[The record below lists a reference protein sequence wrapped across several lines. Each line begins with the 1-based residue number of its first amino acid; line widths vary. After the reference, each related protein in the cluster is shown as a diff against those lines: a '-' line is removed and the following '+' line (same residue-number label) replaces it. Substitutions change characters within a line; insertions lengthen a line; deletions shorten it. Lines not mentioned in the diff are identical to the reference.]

1 MAEYG
6 VTPGGFEVKPFARI
20 LEDHAARARDMF
32 GSDVDLRSTSA
43 LRKILDI
50 ASFGTHELW
59 KSMER
64 HFYAGFQST
73 ASGDALDL
81 LGDDVGVAR
90 RFLKA
95 RGRVT
100 LTLALAAPGRSYH
113 VPVGTPLETDP
124 PVRRYR
130 TLGRAE
136 LSETRKVAEVAV
148 EAVDRGPASNVAAA
162 AIVRVNPFFA
172 AQQLRLGGATLTP
185 TNQAPVGG
193 GEVLES
199 DDSYRSLLRGFPRTM
214 WTLEAVRTA
223 VKAVDGVRDCRL
235 LDPAGGV
242 DVSLSRF
249 KGFAFSQRRFG
260 SQRFFGSPYRFDILV
275 ATHVGH
281 AWESGGGVRG
291 VREAVEEAVREVRP
305 VSIFPNARRA
315 NHVQVGLRARIRVAP
330 GHDRNGVVAALK
342 ERLEARINAL
352 GLGRAVLYSEVV
364 LDVMGIAGVLDVT
377 QLRLRRFPALLNRV
391 NFGRRGRFRSEAV
404 ELPVGENLELELD
417 EIAEFRVD
425 EELVE
430 LEVTDR

>member
-1 MAEYG
+1 MADYG
-6 VTPGGFEVKPFARI
+6 VTPAGFEVKPFARI

-32 GSDVDLRSTSA
+32 GPDADLRSTSA

-50 ASFGTHELW
+50 ASFGSHELW
-59 KSMER
+59 KALER
-64 HFYAGFQST
+64 QFYASFQST

-81 LGDDVGVAR
+81 LGEDLGVAR
-90 RFLKA
+90 RFLNA

-100 LTLALAAPGRSYH
+100 LTLALAAPGRTYH
-113 VPVGTPLETDP
+113 VPVGTVLETDA

-130 TLGRAE
+130 TLERAE
-136 LSETRKVAEVAV
+136 LSEERKVADVAV
-148 EAVDRGPASNVAAA
+148 EAAERGPAGNVGAS
-162 AIVRVNPFFA
+162 AIVRVNAFF

-185 TNQAPVGG
+185 ANPAPVAG

-199 DDSYRSLLRGFPRTM
+199 DDSYRGLLLGYPRTV
-214 WTLEAVRTA
+214 WTLEAVRAA

-291 VREAVEEAVREVRP
+291 VREAVEDAVRGVRP
-305 VSIFPNARRA
+305 VSVFPNTRRA

-342 ERLEARINAL
+342 DRLDARINGL

-364 LDVMGIAGVLDVT
+364 LDVMGVAGVLDVT

-404 ELPVGENLELELD
+404 EAPVGESLELELD

-425 EELVE
+425 DELLEV
-430 LEVTDR
+430 EVTDR